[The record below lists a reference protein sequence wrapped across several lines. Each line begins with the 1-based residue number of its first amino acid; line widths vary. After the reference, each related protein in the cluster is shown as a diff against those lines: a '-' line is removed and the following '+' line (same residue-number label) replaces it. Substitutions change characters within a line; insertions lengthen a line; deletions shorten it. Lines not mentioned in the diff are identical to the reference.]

1 MKKITAFIIMT
12 ILMLPSVLLAD
23 VEKPDSSKF
32 DIDATSFTV
41 TVQWEAN
48 TNVEGDV
55 YDDTEGYYIKY
66 WKTNDETTI
75 WTIDCVGV
83 SRESATITGLE
94 SGENYTINFTAYS
107 GSLKSGE
114 HEDTITTDS
123 VDIDDIEIETTGV
136 DEITISIDAE
146 GSNAEYYTVK
156 VGTTSGGVEIYGS
169 LIDPVQID
177 SDDSLVV
184 NGLTVGTTYY
194 VVVTIQPTNTE
205 FPAIPVVFEAT
216 HTFLSENEDDIEN
229 GCFIDSTQQD
239 SMNVVFWFIMSS
251 LSILLISS
259 RGLIKCGV
267 PFLIL
272 IVLMGSSE
280 SIAGDSLLYKNNF
293 GIKGGLFLPNESE
306 QQDVY
311 EEIVAFSVFYERL
324 FTEHFSADID
334 LGYSETDGTALQS
347 SSSSTELVTELKMYP
362 ASVSINYNHE
372 VAPYMTAYVG
382 IGGDWWYVEEKSEIG
397 EFDSDVIGWHAKTGL
412 KIFSDELETFKQ
424 VGFLL
429 DISYTEID
437 KFRSNDVDLGG
448 WKFNIGL
455 MYCL

>member
-1 MKKITAFIIMT
+1 MKKITAFVIMT
-12 ILMLPSVLLAD
+12 ILMLPSLLMAD
-23 VEKPDSSKF
+23 VESPDDF
-32 DIDATSFTV
+32 ELEATSSTIIV
-41 TVQWEAN
+41 TWTAN
-48 TNVEGDV
+48 TNLEVDS
-55 YDDTEGYYIKY
+55 YDDTEGYYIR
-66 WKTNDETTI
+66 WENDAGYEYSVK
-75 WTIDCVGV
+75 IDGVG
-83 SRESATITGLE
+83 SGEEEFIITGLDE
-94 SGENYTINFTAYS
+94 GTSYDVTLTAYS
-107 GSLKSGE
+107 GDVESSEKS
-114 HEDTITTDS
+114 DSITTDS
-123 VDIDDIEIETTGV
+123 VSIDDIDIVISGV

-146 GSNAEYYTVK
+146 GSNIDDYTVK

-169 LIDPVQID
+169 LTDPVQID

-194 VVVTIQPTNTE
+194 VVLTALPDNTE
-205 FPAIPVVFEAT
+205 FSAIPVVFEST
-216 HTFLSENEDDIEN
+216 HTFLSDAEDDIEN
-229 GCFIDSTQQD
+229 GCFIDTTQQE
-239 SMNVVFWFIMSS
+239 SLNVTLWFIMSS
-251 LSILLISS
+251 LGLLLISS
-259 RGLIKCGV
+259 RGIIRRSA

-272 IVLMGSSE
+272 ILLIVSSE

-293 GIKGGLFLPNESE
+293 GIKGGLFLPNESD
-306 QQDVY
+306 QKDVY
-311 EEIVAFSVFYERL
+311 EEIVPFSLFYERM
-324 FTEHFSADID
+324 FTENYSADID
-334 LGYSETDGTALQS
+334 LGYSSTDGTALQS